1 MKVIGLDTGTTTI
14 SGVLLDDGVVIDTC
28 TLPNDAKTYTIAYAL
43 QDAERILSLCEEIL
57 ERLHAGT
64 ADAIA
69 LTGQMHGIVYV
80 DDVGKACGSAVSWQ
94 DERGSLPWQDGLS
107 FSAYMSR
114 RTGYHLAT
122 GYGLVTLYH
131 DLQTGM
137 VPDRAVKITTIP
149 DYVAM
154 RLADS
159 RSPLVHITMAQSMGL
174 YREETKDFD
183 REAFRILGI
192 DEKYLPEVCDEIRT
206 VGLYCGKVPV
216 YCALGDN
223 QASVYGA
230 CAGVSEALLNIGTG
244 SQISLICDAYVKVP
258 GLDTRPYVDGKYIL
272 SGSSLCGGSAYDVLA
287 SLVQDILQRYDCPV
301 PEQLVRD
308 LDAAALEAG
317 SAAGIT
323 VDTRFRGSRAEPEL
337 TGMITGINTENLT
350 PGTLA
355 YGFAEGVVRELHDF
369 WQLMP
374 AAETV
379 RDLSVSGNAVRS
391 SELYRKCIRTWFPDM
406 NIHVAEQKEE
416 AAYGAARYAGKI
428 RQDPDGR

>member
-14 SGVLLDDGVVIDTC
+14 SGVLLEDGIVIDTC
-28 TLPNDAKTYTIAYAL
+28 TLPNDAKTYTGVYAL
-43 QDAERILSLCEEIL
+43 QDAERILSLCEEVL
-57 ERLHAGT
+57 QHLHAGA

-69 LTGQMHGIVYV
+69 MTGQMHGIVYV
-80 DDVGKACGSAVSWQ
+80 DDAGKACGDAVSWQ
-94 DERGSLPWQDGLS
+94 DGRGSLPWQDGLS

-114 RTGYHLAT
+114 QTGYHTAT

-149 DYVAM
+149 DYAAM
-154 RLADS
+154 RLTGSAA
-159 RSPLVHITMAQSMGL
+159 PLIHTTMAQSMGL
-174 YREETKDFD
+174 YREDIKDFD
-183 REAFRILGI
+183 REALRILGI
-192 DEKYLPEVCDEIRT
+192 DEKYLPEVSDALRPA
-206 VGLYCGKVPV
+206 GLYCGKVPV

-272 SGSSLCGGSAYDVLA
+272 SGSSLCGGSAYDVLK
-287 SLVQDILQRYDCPV
+287 SLVQDVLQRYDCPV

-308 LDAAALEAG
+308 LDAAALAAG
-317 SAAGIT
+317 SAAGIM
-323 VDTRFRGSRAEPEL
+323 VDTRFRGSREAPEL
-337 TGMITGINTENLT
+337 TGGITGINTENLT
-350 PGTLA
+350 LGTLA
-355 YGFAEGVVRELHDF
+355 YGFAEGVVKELHDF
-369 WQLMP
+369 WRLMP
-374 AAETV
+374 AADTV
-379 RDLSVSGNAVRS
+379 RDMSVSGNAVRS
-391 SELYRKCIRTWFPDM
+391 SELYRKCIREQFPDM
-406 NIHVAEQKEE
+406 HIHVAEQKEE

-428 RQDPDGR
+428 QQGEKP